1 MRRECTITVHR
12 IPCSIDESS
21 LEILVLV
28 VTALAIDVTCPPF
41 STESTTRVSS
51 SRRKPMGKPKFMV
64 KVHSSD
70 MDRESNS
77 FKAAC
82 LEGSEKVRW

>member
-1 MRRECTITVHR
+1 
-12 IPCSIDESS
+12 
-21 LEILVLV
+21 
-28 VTALAIDVTCPPF
+28 
-41 STESTTRVSS
+41 
-51 SRRKPMGKPKFMV
+51 MGKPKFMV

-82 LEGSEKVRW
+82 LEGSERCGSRPRSLRCANDSRAVKNSTRERTRAIIQRSACTLRSHLDAVVLLEGAAQRVDDVIG